1 MPRRLPRLNEQLRR
15 EISRILRT
23 EVRDPR
29 VGAPT
34 VTGVDITSDLSFA
47 RVHVRL
53 AGSEEERARALQG
66 LEAAAPFMRRLLG
79 GELRIRRVPEL
90 RFLEDRTLETATRIE
105 EILRAVL
112 PPEEADVP
120 SSDE

>member
-1 MPRRLPRLNEQLRR
+1 MPRRLPRLNEQLKR
-15 EISRILRT
+15 EISRILRS

-34 VTGVDITSDLSFA
+34 VTGVDVTSDLSIA

-53 AGSEEERARALQG
+53 AGTEEERARGLQG
-66 LEAAAPFMRRLLG
+66 LEAAAPFVRRLLG
-79 GELRIRRVPEL
+79 EDLRIRRVPEL
-90 RFLEDRTLETATRIE
+90 RFVEDRTLETATRIE
-105 EILRAVL
+105 EILRKVL
-112 PPEEADVP
+112 PPGEGEVS